1 MKEKVHCGQDI
12 KKMNIFVSNWAE
24 DRHRFIPTALVLSS
38 AQQENK
44 DCGQKAILIKRFSA
58 QFFYFLRSDK
68 RIKQNQIRKEKNKEY
83 FTQYFFF
90 FLKMHSSGKTTRFIT
105 GQRNRRSCTNVWLSV
120 YVYYHLPASS

>member
-68 RIKQNQIRKEKNKEY
+68 RIKQNQIRKEKKKTKN
-83 FTQYFFF
+83 TLLNTFFF
-90 FLKMHSSGKTTRFIT
+90 FLKMHSSEKQQG
-105 GQRNRRSCTNVWLSV
+105 S
-120 YVYYHLPASS
+120 

>member
-1 MKEKVHCGQDI
+1 
-12 KKMNIFVSNWAE
+12 MNIFVSNWAE

-68 RIKQNQIRKEKNKEY
+68 RIKQNQIRKEKKKQRILY
-83 FTQYFFF
+83 SILLLF
-90 FLKMHSSGKTTRFIT
+90 FLKM
-105 GQRNRRSCTNVWLSV
+105 QLSEKQQG
-120 YVYYHLPASS
+120 S

>member
-68 RIKQNQIRKEKNKEY
+68 RIKQNQIRKEKKQRILY
-83 FTQYFFF
+83 SILFFF
-90 FLKMHSSGKTTRFIT
+90 PQNALE
-105 GQRNRRSCTNVWLSV
+105 
-120 YVYYHLPASS
+120 